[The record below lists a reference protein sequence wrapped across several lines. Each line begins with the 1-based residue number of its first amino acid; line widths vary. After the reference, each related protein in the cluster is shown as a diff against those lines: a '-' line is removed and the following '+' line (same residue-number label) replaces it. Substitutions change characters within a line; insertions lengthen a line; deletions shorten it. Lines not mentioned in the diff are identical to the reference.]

1 MAPPLSTQEFWKNP
15 EIVAKYASGGNQV
28 QTARFYQAAPW
39 LAAHPIKP
47 GELIADIGAGTGEI
61 ALLFATVNGS
71 GQNYAVDYSDA
82 MVRVAHAKL
91 SKAKIIN
98 LQIWTSDATKL
109 KLPTAEG
116 TVNRMV
122 SFTAIHWF
130 PELGGF
136 IEGVH
141 KYLAPGGL
149 FFFRYAGCQ
158 GDETL
163 ELAEK
168 LCREEKW
175 KQKFEKFS
183 CPMHTHTPEAFRT
196 TLEKVGL
203 VWEEVCIWKNKET
216 FDNAEGYKAYVA
228 GWLPHLYHL
237 EGSDREEFLQTVV
250 KTHCQRP
257 DRNNNGEI
265 TVLDTQVKITGAKP
279 F

>member
-1 MAPPLSTQEFWKNP
+1 MVIASQTFWQNP
-15 EIVAKYASGGNQV
+15 DIVERYASGGNQV
-28 QTARFYQAAPW
+28 QTARFYQIAPW
-39 LAAHPIKP
+39 LAQHPIKP
-47 GELIADIGAGTGEI
+47 GETIADVGAGTGEI

-91 SKAKIIN
+91 SKAKISN
-98 LQIWTSDATKL
+98 LQIWTSDATQL
-109 KLPTAEG
+109 KLPTAEN

-130 PELGGF
+130 QNLTGF
-136 IEGVH
+136 VDGVN
-141 KYLAPGGL
+141 KYLTPGGI

-168 LCREEKW
+168 ISTDDKW
-175 KQKFEKFS
+175 KQKFEKFT
-183 CPMHTHTPEAFRT
+183 CPMYTHTPEVFRA

-203 VWEEVCIWKNKET
+203 MWEEASIWRNVET
-216 FDNAEGYKAYVA
+216 FDNEDAYKTYVA

-237 EGSDREEFLQTVV
+237 EKADRPDFLNAVV
-250 KTHCQRP
+250 KAHCQRP
-257 DRNNNGEI
+257 ERNCNGKI
-265 TVLDTQVKITGAKP
+265 TVWDTQVKITGSKI
-279 F
+279 